1 MVKKRSL
8 KMQFSLTTLMAYSNE
23 TQVNHSLYIIPSEV
37 TITISNWI
45 LFLQSYSIILVSHMP
60 LYPPQEWGVGTGMP
74 KRVRVWGIIYTTSN

>member
-37 TITISNWI
+37 TITVYLIGYCFYN
-45 LFLQSYSIILVSHMP
+45 LTQSF
-60 LYPPQEWGVGTGMP
+60 W
-74 KRVRVWGIIYTTSN
+74 